1 MRSCIDNIFNQK
13 IVIKVIFMNE
23 ISPCRKSMLY
33 ILQISISYLCMFIQW
48 LERAINK
55 KSSYHNEKILFVFE
69 LIKNSNMTQHIS

>member
-1 MRSCIDNIFNQK
+1 
-13 IVIKVIFMNE
+13 MNE

-48 LERAINK
+48 LERAIMSINK
-55 KSSYHNEKILFVFE
+55 KSSYHNEKILFVYE